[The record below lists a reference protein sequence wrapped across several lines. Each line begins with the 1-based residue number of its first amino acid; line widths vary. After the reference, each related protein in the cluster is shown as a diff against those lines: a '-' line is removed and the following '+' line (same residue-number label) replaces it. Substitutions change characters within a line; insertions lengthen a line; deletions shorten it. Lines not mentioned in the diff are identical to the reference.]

1 MPYASEE
8 AQAEASK
15 AWYEDHRQIVIDR
28 KSARIRASR
37 NLVWLFVAESMTRWV
52 SPDEMREACKKVASE
67 YRMRNTDQIV
77 DRLPPG
83 ALGFGLLA
91 GEAPF
96 QYGDMEAE
104 ELRAA
109 IKKPW
114 RRRIPIELFI
124 LNLQIQKI
132 KRTSIWNRDNW

>member
-8 AQAEASK
+8 AQAAASK
-15 AWYEDHRQIVIDR
+15 AWYEANKALVLDR
-28 KSARIRASR
+28 KSARIRAAR
-37 NLVWLFVAESMTRWV
+37 DLVRLIAAESMTRWV
-52 SPDEMREACKKVASE
+52 SPAEIVESCKRVASD
-67 YRMRNTDQIV
+67 YGMRNTDQIV

-83 ALGFGLLA
+83 AIGLGLLA
-91 GEAPF
+91 GEVPF
-96 QYGDMEAE
+96 QLGDMEAD
-104 ELRAA
+104 ELRLA

-132 KRTSIWNRDNW
+132 KRTSIWNRDKW